1 MHING
6 KTIDLKGVL
15 FDLDGTLIDSKLDIA
30 DAANAARAR
39 FGLEPYPVD
48 QVLPY
53 IGFGIRHLIAG
64 VLETRDETRVD
75 EGLKAALAHYDLH
88 LGEKTVLFEGAREL
102 LRDLNRRRIAC
113 GVVSNKP
120 HALTVRTLEILKI
133 GDLFQAAFGE
143 GNGMRKK
150 PDPEAVVEALRIMNV
165 KAGDCVFVGDSSVDV
180 ETARN
185 AGMPCVF
192 VAHGFGDLE
201 AAEEAG
207 PDLTVR
213 SLTELATLLK

>member
-1 MHING
+1 MHIG
-6 KTIDLKGVL
+6 DRTIDLKGVL

-39 FGLEPYPVD
+39 FGLPALPVKE
-48 QVLPY
+48 VMPF
-53 IGFGIRHLIAG
+53 IGFGIRHLIGG
-64 VLETRDETRVD
+64 VLDTKDEARID

-102 LRDLNRRRIAC
+102 LEDLNRRGIPC

-120 HALTVRTLEILKI
+120 HPLTVKTLEIL
-133 GDLFQAAFGE
+133 GLTALFRAAFGE

-150 PDPEAVVEALRIMNV
+150 PDPEPVLKALGIMGV
-165 KAGDCVFVGDSSVDV
+165 DASGCVFVGDSSVDV

-185 AGMPCVF
+185 AGMPSVLLAF
-192 VAHGFGDLE
+192 GFGDME
-201 AAEEAG
+201 AAQEAG

-213 SLTELATLLK
+213 SLAELATLLK